1 MSILTEEPHM
11 NCWHQELEQA
21 HLAQLDWPGNIRQ
34 LENAVYRA
42 VVMSDGDQ
50 LTASDFP
57 QMAGPP
63 ATTST

>member
-1 MSILTEEPHM
+1 M
-11 NCWHQELEQA
+11 A

-50 LTASDFP
+50 LGLPDFPSVQALAPAAGECTASP
-57 QMAGPP
+57 
-63 ATTST
+63 